1 MCDYAVTYRVT
12 VAWPLA
18 GGGTVGDAQEA
29 TLGLGEKAPLV
40 FSVPVDGEVVGP
52 SRVRPTV
59 A

>member
-1 MCDYAVTYRVT
+1 VTYRVT
-12 VAWPLA
+12 VVWPLA

-29 TLGLGEKAPLV
+29 TLGPGEKAPLV

-52 SRVRPTV
+52 CRVRPTV